1 MVVHQM
7 ERRGGYKGSRRL
19 GTVREGPWQRVGRI
33 WRDASRGRASPNA
46 CTVAM
51 PPRRAVMAALLTRP
65 GSPFVKSHLPINHVC
80 HVVALAEELHHLFAR
95 YSVHPRPIRRDVY
108 SQQKKIP
115 EFFSSSV
122 RCFVK
127 SSMAACTRAT
137 PFTTATTS
145 IVLGTPKES
154 RTDFRTSQGDVSG
167 FRRGTGT
174 KGTLARGKREK
185 TESEKGSMPLLNT
198 LIRNIRPGHGYEA
211 RLRQVAKC
219 GWWGYI

>member
-1 MVVHQM
+1 MARQ
-7 ERRGGYKGSRRL
+7 GGHKGSRSL
-19 GTVREGPWQRVGRI
+19 GTVREEPWQRTGRI
-33 WRDASRGRASPNA
+33 WRDASPRRASPNA

-51 PPRRAVMAALLTRP
+51 PSARACMSASLTRP
-65 GSPFVKSHLPINHVC
+65 GPLTVEIHLPINNIC
-80 HVVALAEELHHLFAR
+80 HVAALAQELHHLLAR

-108 SQQKKIP
+108 SQQKEIP

-145 IVLGTPKES
+145 SVLGTPNES
-154 RTDFRTSQGDVSG
+154 RTDFRTSQGEVSG

-174 KGTLARGKREK
+174 KGTLACGKCEK
-185 TESEKGSMPLLNT
+185 TESEKGSMPVLNT

-211 RLRQVAKC
+211 WLRQVAKC
-219 GWWGYI
+219 GR